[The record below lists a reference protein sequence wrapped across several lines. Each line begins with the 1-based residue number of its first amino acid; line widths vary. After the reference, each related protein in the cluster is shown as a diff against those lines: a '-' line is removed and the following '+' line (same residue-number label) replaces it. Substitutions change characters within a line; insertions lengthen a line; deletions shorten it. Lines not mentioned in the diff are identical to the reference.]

1 MLSGNAVDGIWFS
14 GAEMTRACLDVF
26 KESGKPL
33 VPMTGEGNNGF
44 LRAWKQTGVKSIAPL
59 FTPGLGVATVRTAT
73 ALLEGKPMYRS
84 YFSSP
89 APVTQA
95 DLDKFYRP
103 DLSDAYW
110 LPSTLPESVLKEA
123 FKR

>member
-1 MLSGNAVDGIWFS
+1 
-14 GAEMTRACLDVF
+14 MTRACIDVF

-33 VPMTGEGNNGF
+33 VPMTGEANNGF
-44 LRAWKQTGVKSIAPL
+44 LRVWKESGVKSIGPV
-59 FTPGLGVATVRTAT
+59 FTPGFGAATVRAAA
-73 ALLEGKPMYRS
+73 ALLSGESLYRS

-89 APVTQA
+89 TPIQQSTLGAY
-95 DLDKFYRP
+95 YRP

-110 LPSTLPESVLKEA
+110 LPSTLPEAKLMEY